1 MFHTIAISVDSDI
14 FVKILVES
22 PNPVYCSKDQYGLH
36 SDQFPGHP
44 DSVNTMLSVT
54 DNVVMTGCEDGNI
67 RALHLYPHRF
77 LGVVGHHEGELP
89 IEKMDVSSSGEVIA
103 SISHDNR

>member
-1 MFHTIAISVDSDI
+1 MSW
-14 FVKILVES
+14 ES
-22 PNPVYCSKDQYGLH
+22 SSPYPSCCSKDQYGLH

>member
-1 MFHTIAISVDSDI
+1 MNSCRSLWQVA
-14 FVKILVES
+14 
-22 PNPVYCSKDQYGLH
+22 
-36 SDQFPGHP
+36 
-44 DSVNTMLSVT
+44 VT
-54 DNVVMTGCEDGNI
+54 ENVLITACEDGAI
-67 RALHLYPHRF
+67 RAVHLYPHRF

>member
-1 MFHTIAISVDSDI
+1 MTFLDRIFAFVPFETNASVFS
-14 FVKILVES
+14 
-22 PNPVYCSKDQYGLH
+22 SKDQYGLH

-44 DSVNTMLSVT
+44 DAVNSILSVT
-54 DNVVMTGCEDGNI
+54 DNVVMTGCEDGNV
-67 RALHLYPHRF
+67 RAVHLYPHRF

-89 IEKMDVSSSGEVIA
+89 IEKMDVSGSGEVIA